1 MSIKSCIP
9 AILSLFSLL
18 MAGCTHTLP
27 PHQEVNQALQK
38 TLNSS
43 GYNYTSKSSIT
54 NLAVPVK
61 DLKAAASKQQYLEKS
76 LEMARGLSIIA
87 DGAIDMKNKKSEVL
101 YNLHYDQDNVEVSI
115 KVPLLFDYT
124 TQTLYV
130 GTTLFNTIF
139 PMAPGNK
146 GKLIRI
152 DLNDLL
158 KLTGEKSDKLK
169 NLLGKKYFDSVN
181 EGLKQ
186 GVLKG
191 FAGLKDERF
200 SDQPLTGDDKAAGL
214 VRHIT
219 VRLNHEESVTLLLT
233 IADTLIQR
241 LYQDG
246 VLSKEEYGTLM
257 ILTDKQKVDTYLAT
271 FSMAVTLDIGLAS
284 TGQISRIESR
294 FTVVGKDNRYQ
305 VGVANIS
312 RFSRYDDPL
321 FTIRPE
327 LTGTV
332 DHKEI
337 LESILAARAAQ
348 KAEAEAKKA
357 KEPKEAEPEPEA
369 PKEEKKIVE

>member
-1 MSIKSCIP
+1 MSIKSR
-9 AILSLFSLL
+9 ILAVLGMFSLL
-18 MAGCTHTLP
+18 TAGCTHTLP

-43 GYNYTSKSSIT
+43 GYNYTSKSRLT

-61 DLKAAASKQQYLEKS
+61 DLKTTASKQQYLEKN
-76 LEMARGLSIIA
+76 LDMARGLSIIA

-139 PMAPGNK
+139 PMAPGNQ

-158 KLTGEKSDKLK
+158 KLAGEKSDKLK

-191 FAGLKDERF
+191 FADLKDERF
-200 SDQPLTGDDKAAGL
+200 SDQPLTGDDAAAGL

-219 VRLNHEESVTLLLT
+219 VRLDHEESVALLLT
-233 IADTLIQR
+233 IADTLVQR

-246 VLSKEEYGTLM
+246 VLGKEEYGTLM
-257 ILTDKQKVDTYLAT
+257 ILTDKQKIDSYLAA
-271 FSMAVTLDIGLAS
+271 FRMAATLDIGLGS

-305 VGVANIS
+305 VGVENIS
-312 RFSRYDDPL
+312 RFSRYNDPL

-327 LTGTV
+327 LTGAV

-337 LESILAARAAQ
+337 LDSILAARAAQ
-348 KAEAEAKKA
+348 KAEAEANKA
-357 KEPKEAEPEPEA
+357 KEAEPEA
-369 PKEEKKIVE
+369 AKEEKKIGE

>member
-1 MSIKSCIP
+1 MSMKP
-9 AILSLFSLL
+9 RILAALGLFSL
-18 MAGCTHTLP
+18 AVTGCTHTLP

-43 GYNYTSKSSIT
+43 GYNYTSKSRIT
-54 NLAVPVK
+54 NLAVPLK
-61 DLKAAASKQQYLEKS
+61 DLKTTASKQQYLEKS
-76 LEMARGLSIIA
+76 LEMARGLAVIA

-130 GTTLFNTIF
+130 GTTFFNTIF

-152 DLNDLL
+152 DLHDLL
-158 KLTGEKSDKLK
+158 KLTGDKSDKLK
-169 NLLGKKYFDSVN
+169 NLLGRQYFDSVN

-191 FAGLKDERF
+191 FADLKHERF
-200 SDQPLTGDDKAAGL
+200 SEQPLTGDDTASGV

-219 VRLNHEESVTLLLT
+219 VRLNHEETVGLLLT

-257 ILTDKQKVDTYLAT
+257 ILTDKQKVDSYLAT
-271 FSMAVTLDIGLAS
+271 FTTAAILDIGLAS
-284 TGQISRIESR
+284 TGQVSRIESR
-294 FTVVGKDNRYQ
+294 FTVAGKDNRYQ
-305 VGVANIS
+305 VGVENIS
-312 RFSRYDDPL
+312 RFSRYDNPF
-321 FTIRPE
+321 FTIKPE

-337 LESILAARAAQ
+337 LGSIMAARAAQ
-348 KAEAEAKKA
+348 KAEAEEKKA
-357 KEPKEAEPEPEA
+357 KEAAPEA
-369 PKEEKKIVE
+369 PEEEKKAGE